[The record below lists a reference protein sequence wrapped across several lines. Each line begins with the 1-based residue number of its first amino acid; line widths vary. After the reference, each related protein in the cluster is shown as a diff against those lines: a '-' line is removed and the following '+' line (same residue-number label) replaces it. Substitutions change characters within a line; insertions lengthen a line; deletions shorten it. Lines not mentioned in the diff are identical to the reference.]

1 MGYFLP
7 EKKISL
13 PKKIHNILLITSQQG
28 AAIQDFI
35 YALDNNLSKLDYDIV
50 DAPVQGNGCPSV
62 IIQKLKLI
70 NKKYDAVV
78 ITRGGGSFE
87 DLFGF
92 SQPELIEAV
101 HIFEQPVISAIG
113 HQVDISLLDLIADIN
128 CPTPSLAAQF
138 IIDVNKKYI
147 RELEYIRDDIKEN
160 LLNTFNQ
167 QFREISKCHDRLTR
181 IVLSFERMQ
190 QFYQNDL
197 LQYLNNYSLKLKE
210 LDLKL
215 TLMMNQ
221 NSKLI
226 LIKKDNKVVTF
237 EEFEKIYELKES
249 FTITLNNKNF
259 LF

>member
-1 MGYFLP
+1 M
-7 EKKISL
+7 
-13 PKKIHNILLITSQQG
+13 
-28 AAIQDFI
+28 
-35 YALDNNLSKLDYDIV
+35 
-50 DAPVQGNGCPSV
+50 
-62 IIQKLKLI
+62 
-70 NKKYDAVV
+70 
-78 ITRGGGSFE
+78 
-87 DLFGF
+87 
-92 SQPELIEAV
+92 
-101 HIFEQPVISAIG
+101 FEQPVISAIG
-113 HQVDISLLDLIADIN
+113 HQVDISLLDLVADIN
-128 CPTPSLAAQF
+128 SPTPSLAAQF

-147 RELEYIRDDIKEN
+147 RELEYIRDDIKDD
-160 LLNTFNQ
+160 LLNSFNHQ
-167 QFREISKCHDRLTR
+167 IKEISKCHDRLTR

-249 FTITLNNKNF
+249 FTITWNNKSF
-259 LF
+259 QF